1 MGVGDW
7 SNTIWKYKYGGSCS
21 WRCEKGYVPSPA
33 QTACITPAPGGGTA
47 VTIVDKNGAALAWVS
62 LSLVY
67 GPSNS
72 EGTWTTNPNG
82 FIELFPEAGYSNGI
96 MVLEKAGYT
105 IFSAEGCSSRNGVAN
120 NIGGQ
125 PYSYCDATPLAAGS
139 QVKIVM
145 MPTPSNFQNFTFQN
159 LVNGEG
165 VFYMNDVSNHLITTK
180 ISGVSVEDTLSCMEI
195 LAHPN
200 VPNIVNPGHCSNTA
214 NYAPFTGNADWTWTP
229 ENGGTWNGS
238 IQYNETTYGA
248 AGIKMKV
255 YMKNKATNQVASF
268 VIAVYKF

>member
-1 MGVGDW
+1 
-7 SNTIWKYKYGGSCS
+7 
-21 WRCEKGYVPSPA
+21 
-33 QTACITPAPGGGTA
+33 
-47 VTIVDKNGAALAWVS
+47 
-62 LSLVY
+62 
-67 GPSNS
+67 
-72 EGTWTTNPNG
+72 
-82 FIELFPEAGYSNGI
+82 